1 MPVVL
6 VPTLIVLDQV
16 LKLWAERY
24 LSPVPTP
31 FLPGLYLTYVK
42 NTGAAFGL
50 FQGNSELLGWASL
63 AVGLALLLYLW
74 IAGQRVSLAGQ
85 LALSFV
91 ATGALGNAIDR
102 VGRGY
107 VIDYLDIGPGLWPVF
122 NLADSLVV
130 VGVLVLVLIGA
141 FGRRRG

>member
-1 MPVVL
+1 MPVFL
-6 VPTLIVLDQV
+6 VPTLIALDQIF
-16 LKLWAERY
+16 KLWAQRY
-24 LSPVPTP
+24 LDPVPDP

-50 FQGNSELLGWASL
+50 FQGNGELLGWVSL

-74 IAGQRVSLAGQ
+74 LVGPRMGVAGQ

-91 ATGALGNAIDR
+91 ASGAVGNAIDR
-102 VGRGY
+102 IGRGY
-107 VIDYLDIGPGLWPVF
+107 VVDYLDIGPGLWPVF

-130 VGVLVLVLIGA
+130 VGVALLVLIGL
-141 FGRRRG
+141 FVRKR

>member
-1 MPVVL
+1 MPVFL
-6 VPTLIVLDQV
+6 VPTLIALDQIF
-16 LKLWAERY
+16 KLWAQRY
-24 LSPVPTP
+24 LDPVPDP

-50 FQGNSELLGWASL
+50 FQGNGELLGWVSL

-74 IAGQRVSLAGQ
+74 LVGPRMGVAGQ

-91 ATGALGNAIDR
+91 ASGAVGNAIDR
-102 VGRGY
+102 IGRGY
-107 VIDYLDIGPGLWPVF
+107 VVDYLDIGPGLWPVF

-130 VGVLVLVLIGA
+130 VGVALLILIGLFA
-141 FGRRRG
+141 RKR

>member
-1 MPVVL
+1 VPVFL
-6 VPTLIVLDQV
+6 VPTLIALDQIF
-16 LKLWAERY
+16 KLWAQRY
-24 LSPVPTP
+24 LDPVPDP

-50 FQGNSELLGWASL
+50 FQGNGELLGWVSL

-74 IAGQRVSLAGQ
+74 LVGPRMGVAGQ

-91 ATGALGNAIDR
+91 ASGAVGNAIDR
-102 VGRGY
+102 IGRGY
-107 VIDYLDIGPGLWPVF
+107 VVDYLDIGPGLWPVF

-130 VGVLVLVLIGA
+130 VGVALLVLIGL
-141 FGRRRG
+141 FVRKR

>member
-1 MPVVL
+1 MSVFL
-6 VPTLIVLDQV
+6 VPTLIALDQIF
-16 LKLWAERY
+16 KLWAQRY
-24 LSPVPTP
+24 LDPVPDP

-50 FQGNSELLGWASL
+50 FQGNGELLGWASL
-63 AVGLALLLYLW
+63 AVGLVVLLYLW
-74 IAGQRVSLAGQ
+74 IAGPRTGAATQ
-85 LALSFV
+85 LAWAFIAS
-91 ATGALGNAIDR
+91 GAVGNAIDR
-102 VGRGY
+102 IGRGY

-130 VGVLVLVLIGA
+130 VGVALLVLVGL